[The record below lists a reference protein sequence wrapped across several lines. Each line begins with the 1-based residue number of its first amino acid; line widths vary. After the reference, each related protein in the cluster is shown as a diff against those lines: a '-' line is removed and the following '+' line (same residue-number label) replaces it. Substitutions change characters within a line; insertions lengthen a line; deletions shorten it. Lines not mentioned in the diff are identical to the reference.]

1 MSRSFLSRYRNDTGG
16 VSAIEFAFVA
26 PVMALIFFGCLEVS
40 ELLAVDRRVTN
51 AASTLGDLVARDD
64 QITNPEMNDIF
75 AATDFI
81 FQPLDT
87 ANRSMRVTS
96 VYLTTD
102 NKTRVRWSDSRGT
115 GLEALQAESLYTLP
129 TGVMTGGQSVVVAE
143 VQFGYSSRVG
153 YVISN
158 EQTLGDVFY
167 LKPRRNAEVIRN
179 RN

>member
-1 MSRSFLSRYRNDTGG
+1 MSQSFLSRLRKETSG

-51 AASTLGDLVARDD
+51 AAATLGDLVARDD
-64 QITNPEMNDIF
+64 EITNPEMNDIF

-87 ANRSMRVTS
+87 ANRSMRITS

-102 NKTRVRWSDSRGT
+102 NKTLVRWSDSRG
-115 GLEALQAESLYTLP
+115 LALPALKDESPYTLP
-129 TGVMTGGQSVVVAE
+129 AGVMTGGQSVIVAE
-143 VQFGYSSRVG
+143 VQYGYSSTVG
-153 YVISN
+153 YILSN
-158 EQTLGDVFY
+158 EQRLSDVFY
-167 LKPRRNAEVIRN
+167 LKPRRNDEVARN
-179 RN
+179 RE